1 MSDSVKKTIQINPE
15 LFKVSSSGSK
25 SKSRT
30 QKNRPKPRANP
41 LKKELMSKIKSH
53 AQKNKK
59 TMKDGKDFAS
69 NFEEHMSYLN
79 DLVEKKKK
87 LKIHTV
93 LPAELQK
100 PSKPVVSSTV
110 HVTHE
115 SDNVNETVPK
125 LVSQS
130 KPVPDSVPMSE
141 PLPVPMSVLEPE
153 PMFEPLPVPMSVPV
167 HEPVSVPVPEPESVP
182 VSMPMSVLEPKPV
195 PVPVP
200 VHEPES
206 VTAPVKNDFY
216 KNPNELETA
225 PFVLKKEPPYGNL
238 KIGGKKPTYRSWNQ
252 TRKVRPTLKTKIPV
266 IERTQEIRKKF
277 TLGRNKNK
285 NKVTVFLKNNKT
297 RRKINDEITS
307 AQQKPINEIKEYL
320 RKQNLIKAG
329 SEAPSDILRKLYK
342 ESLLAGEIKNKNTN
356 TLMHNYLSEDEN

>member
-153 PMFEPLPVPMSVPV
+153 PMFEPLPVPMS
-167 HEPVSVPVPEPESVP
+167 
-182 VSMPMSVLEPKPV
+182 
-195 PVPVP
+195 VP

>member
-25 SKSRT
+25 SKNRT

-41 LKKELMSKIKSH
+41 LKKELMNKIKNH

-59 TMKDGKDFAS
+59 TMKEGKDFAS

-87 LKIHTV
+87 LKIHTE

-100 PSKPVVSSTV
+100 PSKPVVSSPV
-110 HVTHE
+110 R
-115 SDNVNETVPK
+115 VNIAPHQENISQPLAVPNP
-125 LVSQS
+125 VSE
-130 KPVPDSVPMSE
+130 SE
-141 PLPVPMSVLEPE
+141 PVQ
-153 PMFEPLPVPMSVPV
+153 
-167 HEPVSVPVPEPESVP
+167 VPVPEPLTMSQP
-182 VSMPMSVLEPKPV
+182 VQMPEPV
-195 PVPVP
+195 PVQVPVP
-200 VHEPES
+200 EPVQVP
-206 VTAPVKNDFY
+206 VTEPVQVPVAQPIKNDFY

-238 KIGGKKPTYRSWNQ
+238 KIGGKKPTYRTWNQ
-252 TRKVRPTLKTKIPV
+252 TRKVRPTLKTRTPV

-342 ESLLAGEIKNKNTN
+342 DSLLAGEIKNNNTN